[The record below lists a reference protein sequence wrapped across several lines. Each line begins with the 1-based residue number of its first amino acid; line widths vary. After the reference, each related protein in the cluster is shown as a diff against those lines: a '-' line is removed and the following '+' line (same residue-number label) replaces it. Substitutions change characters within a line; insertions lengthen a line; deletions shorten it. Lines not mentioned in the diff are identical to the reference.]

1 MEYQFI
7 IKIRRF
13 IMSEIT
19 VQELMD
25 RMPKAFIPES
35 AEGVDAVIQY
45 HLSGEEGGDWVVT
58 IRDQKCI
65 VETGETDSPTMT
77 LWADA
82 QDYKDII
89 LGKLDPM
96 AAFMQQ
102 KVRLSGNLNM
112 ALGLTKYFKMR

>member
-1 MEYQFI
+1 
-7 IKIRRF
+7 
-13 IMSEIT
+13 MSEIT

-25 RMPKAFIPES
+25 RMPNAFLPDK
-35 AEGVDAVIQY
+35 AEGVEAVIQY
-45 HLSGEEGGDWVVT
+45 HLSGAEGGEWVVT
-58 IRDQKCI
+58 INDQKCS
-65 VETGETDSPTMT
+65 VDKGTTENATMT
-77 LWADA
+77 LSADA

-102 KVRLSGNLNM
+102 KVTLKGNLNL